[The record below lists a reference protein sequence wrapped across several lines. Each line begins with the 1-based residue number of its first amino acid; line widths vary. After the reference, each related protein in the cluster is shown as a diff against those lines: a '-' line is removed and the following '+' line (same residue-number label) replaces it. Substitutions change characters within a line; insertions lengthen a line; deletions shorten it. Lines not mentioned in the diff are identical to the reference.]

1 MTLNI
6 DINISCMISKAIHL
20 FQFKTHAP
28 FINDYVSTFAS
39 ESKDYS
45 LPINLII
52 SIYFILIND
61 TKILFFFYKYLI
73 KSYDRRYPIR

>member
-1 MTLNI
+1 
-6 DINISCMISKAIHL
+6 MISKAIHL
-20 FQFKTHAP
+20 FQFKIHDP

-39 ESKDYS
+39 ESKDNS
-45 LPINLII
+45 LLIKLII

-61 TKILFFFYKYLI
+61 AKILFFYKYLI